1 VAPAR
6 AVRPHHVPHLH
17 RYHAAALPP
26 PPPPPPQQQQPA
38 AAAAVQTPSPAA
50 VYSPPRPA
58 PFYAAAAAAPG
69 FVDVSPPPPP
79 PSSSSSPPG
88 HFRFPAAAATALG
101 GYRGLQHDVAPPGTA
116 VLHQRRRPELALMTS
131 RVCCA
136 LDMAPPTSPPGQ
148 ITADIG

>member
-1 VAPAR
+1 MSRVAPAR

-17 RYHAAALPP
+17 RYHAAAL
-26 PPPPPPQQQQPA
+26 PPPQQQQPA

-50 VYSPPRPA
+50 VYSPPRAA
-58 PFYAAAAAAPG
+58 PFYAAAAAPG

>member
-17 RYHAAALPP
+17 RYHAAAL
-26 PPPPPPQQQQPA
+26 PPPPQQQQPA

-50 VYSPPRPA
+50 VYSPPRAA
-58 PFYAAAAAAPG
+58 PFYAAAAAPG

-79 PSSSSSPPG
+79 SSSSSSPPG

-136 LDMAPPTSPPGQ
+136 LDMAPPTSPSGQ

>member
-17 RYHAAALPP
+17 RYHAAAL

-50 VYSPPRPA
+50 VYSPPRAA
-58 PFYAAAAAAPG
+58 PFYAAAAAPG

-79 PSSSSSPPG
+79 SSSSPPG
-88 HFRFPAAAATALG
+88 HFRFPAAAAATALG

>member
-17 RYHAAALPP
+17 RYHAAAL
-26 PPPPPPQQQQPA
+26 PPPQQQQPA

-58 PFYAAAAAAPG
+58 PFYAAAAAPG